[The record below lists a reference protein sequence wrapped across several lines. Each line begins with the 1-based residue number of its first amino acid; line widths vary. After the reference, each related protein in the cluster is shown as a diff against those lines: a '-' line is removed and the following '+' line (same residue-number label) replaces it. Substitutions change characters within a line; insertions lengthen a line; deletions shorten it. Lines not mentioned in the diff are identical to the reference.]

1 MPGAPTLLIAEDY
14 PDFRPRPLA
23 LLEPL
28 ALTCIPV
35 GNGRQAIE
43 VLQDLS
49 QELHLLVTDMDMP
62 VNTGWE
68 VIESAR
74 LHRGEALPIIMQ
86 MGEARYTYVRR
97 RAEEFGIVLID
108 KLDVD
113 TRLVPEVRQALGLSE
128 DGSAPKT

>member
-1 MPGAPTLLIAEDY
+1 MPGAPTVLVAEDY
-14 PDFRPRPLA
+14 PDFRARLLA

-35 GNGRQAIE
+35 ANGREAME
-43 VLQDLS
+43 VLRDLS
-49 QELHLLVTDMDMP
+49 QELHLLITDLDMP
-62 VNTGWE
+62 VYTGWE

-74 LHRGEALPIIMQ
+74 QHRDQGLPIIMQ
-86 MGEARYTYVRR
+86 TGEAKYTYVRR

-113 TRLVPEVRQALGLSE
+113 ERLVPAVRLALGL
-128 DGSAPKT
+128 DATRP

>member
-1 MPGAPTLLIAEDY
+1 MAEAPTLLIAEDY
-14 PDFRPRPLA
+14 PDFRARLLA

-28 ALTCIPV
+28 DLACIPV
-35 GNGRQAIE
+35 SNGRQAIE

-68 VIESAR
+68 VIEASR
-74 LHRGEALPIIMQ
+74 EHRGDALPIIMQ
-86 MGEARYTYVRR
+86 TGEARYSYVRR

-113 TRLVPEVRQALGLSE
+113 VRLVPEVRQALGLGAGES
-128 DGSAPKT
+128 P